1 MITHYIPLSIYILT
15 FARTHAVPP
24 AKPKIDETTSF
35 DRVSWSQPN
44 ITSDDE
50 RADNF
55 TVTLNFTHNGTLA
68 QQFDVMDGAR
78 WAELEVVPGMNY
90 TVLVTAHNQDG
101 SRSSEPHQFATL
113 TGRKSQVTTLRNDHT
128 ITACILKYF
137 CQ

>member
-1 MITHYIPLSIYILT
+1 M
-15 FARTHAVPP
+15 
-24 AKPKIDETTSF
+24 
-35 DRVSWSQPN
+35 SWRLPDD
-44 ITSDDE
+44 ISDDA

-68 QQFDVMDGAR
+68 QQFDVMGGAR
-78 WAELEVVPGMNY
+78 SAKLEVVPGMNY

-101 SRSSEPHQFATL
+101 SRSSEPQQFATL